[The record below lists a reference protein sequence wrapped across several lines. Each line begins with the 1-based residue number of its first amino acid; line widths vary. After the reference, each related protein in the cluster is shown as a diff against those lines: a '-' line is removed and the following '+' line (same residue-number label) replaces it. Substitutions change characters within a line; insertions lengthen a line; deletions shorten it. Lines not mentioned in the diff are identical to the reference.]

1 MVNMKQYFINKLD
14 KILSDS
20 NKALYEI
27 LDIEPNLSEIIWEEV
42 IKPNF
47 YLIIKNKGEVMKEF
61 NNTPKKKYV
70 EKCKRYEELINNLLE
85 ELRQANYSKSR
96 IKYWALKAQD
106 ITLPL

>member
-1 MVNMKQYFINKLD
+1 
-14 KILSDS
+14 
-20 NKALYEI
+20 
-27 LDIEPNLSEIIWEEV
+27 
-42 IKPNF
+42 
-47 YLIIKNKGEVMKEF
+47 MKEF

-85 ELRQANYSKSR
+85 ELRQANYSESR